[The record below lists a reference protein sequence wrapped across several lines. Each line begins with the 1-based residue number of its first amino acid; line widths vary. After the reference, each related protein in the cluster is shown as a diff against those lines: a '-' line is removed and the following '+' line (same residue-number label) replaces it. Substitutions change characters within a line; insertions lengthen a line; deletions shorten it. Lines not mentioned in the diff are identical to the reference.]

1 MDRQPP
7 GWSSRIMSRWIETL
21 SDETAR
27 TAFGRR
33 LEAVAGESFSVLR
46 WSLVVGFTRYLA
58 VNAQALPYD
67 LLHWTTSAM
76 LFVYLA
82 SRFLLR
88 PEVPIFATRDRTWKR
103 VLQTTLNLAICMA
116 AFALVIWALNL
127 LVDGIARYRFLPFM
141 M

>member
-1 MDRQPP
+1 
-7 GWSSRIMSRWIETL
+7 MSRWIDTL

-27 TAFGRR
+27 ATFGQR
-33 LEAVAGESFSVLR
+33 LEAVTDEAFNVLR
-46 WSLVVGFTRYLA
+46 WAIVVGFTRYLS
-58 VNAQALPYD
+58 VNAGALEYD
-67 LLHWTTSAM
+67 ILHWTTSAM

-88 PEVPIFATRDRTWKR
+88 PEVPIFADRDRRWKR
-103 VLQTTLNLAICMA
+103 ILQTTVNLAICMA
-116 AFALVIWALNL
+116 AFMLVMWGLNL